1 MGKISSAV
9 KMKCP
14 RCGEGEL
21 YDRSNLFSFKG
32 VFNMH
37 KNCSNCGLKYE
48 KEIGFFYGAMY
59 VSYMLNIAL
68 FVTATVAYY
77 MFFEEKYDWRYY
89 IGVYLL
95 ITFTLVR
102 WIYRMSRSIWLM
114 FMVSYEPDKKDIIK

>member
-1 MGKISSAV
+1 
-9 KMKCP
+9 MKCP

-32 VFNMH
+32 VFGMH

-77 MFFEEKYDWRYY
+77 MFFEEQYDWRYY

-114 FMVSYEPDKKDIIK
+114 FMVSYDPNKKDIIK